1 VLPRFAEKFE
11 EAKMSEFLRKK
22 ARTLE
27 LLASSCFDP
36 DTAQRL
42 RQLADE
48 FHTVADRSDEPD
60 VPAAFMVRSGGRPN
74 GGLDRE

>member
-1 VLPRFAEKFE
+1 
-11 EAKMSEFLRKK
+11 MSEFLRKK

-27 LLASSCFDP
+27 LLASGCFDP

-48 FHTVADRSDEPD
+48 FQTVADKNDMPD
-60 VPAAFMVRSGGRPN
+60 VPAPSIVQNGQEN
-74 GGLDRE
+74 GGLDLQ